1 MSPIRTLGNISKYVS
16 NLPIPKLDFEE
27 VFSEIK
33 DGDERPKLKVADVIE
48 LSDKELEKIFYYYGA
63 GKAFLE
69 VELSDIES
77 KKALIEDIYNDS
89 FATISY
95 KIVDKRAKE
104 GLTKLNKEGL
114 EGAALSESEELRKYK
129 EQMREA
135 IGRQI
140 VIKGELDSYTSLFL
154 TISRIIT
161 LRTSDK
167 KEYNR

>member
-16 NLPIPKLDFEE
+16 SLPIPKLDFEE

-95 KIVDKRAKE
+95 KIVDE
-104 GLTKLNKEGL
+104 LTE
-114 EGAALSESEELRKYK
+114 
-129 EQMREA
+129 
-135 IGRQI
+135 
-140 VIKGELDSYTSLFL
+140 TSRGDGGFGS
-154 TISRIIT
+154 TG
-161 LRTSDK
+161 K
-167 KEYNR
+167 